1 MRLTCDSV
9 DTILD
14 SRDLF
19 WWALEQPY
27 PGPSGSPH
35 RTQGGW
41 VSGLGIGAAPARAPS
56 GLRRGRAV
64 SAAAVRDTGADL
76 PSLDAPRRRDR
87 RGDVRADGYW
97 TFGVL
102 PAGCIT
108 SPPGGPT
115 ARPRRRYT
123 PAVRDTFPRY
133 LGCAAA
139 GGRWVRVDLET
150 GSTFV
155 SAAFGL
161 SWAHD
166 GPRRLMRMSCA
177 DGRELSAS
185 TSPTRRSTV
194 WSRPP
199 GPASIGRRGL
209 SGSVPPELRFVR
221 EELSDAG
228 YAPVVTGG
236 VHLVS
241 EYCCSP
247 CHGDDSGTR
256 GPAQPATRTTRVTNP
271 DSSARA
277 RLASRTF
284 SAKPTPCRQSSRS
297 SGYAARTAHGTD
309 AQGLRGCPRATSP
322 DPATPV
328 VR

>member
-1 MRLTCDSV
+1 M
-9 DTILD
+9 I
-14 SRDLF
+14 
-19 WWALEQPY
+19 
-27 PGPSGSPH
+27 
-35 RTQGGW
+35 
-41 VSGLGIGAAPARAPS
+41 
-56 GLRRGRAV
+56 
-64 SAAAVRDTGADL
+64 
-76 PSLDAPRRRDR
+76 
-87 RGDVRADGYW
+87 
-97 TFGVL
+97 

-115 ARPRRRYT
+115 AHPRRRYT

-133 LGCAAA
+133 LGCAPA

-155 SAAFGL
+155 SVAFGL

-209 SGSVPPELRFVR
+209 SGSVPPALRFVR
-221 EELSDAG
+221 DEFSDAG

-284 SAKPTPCRQSSRS
+284 SAKLTPCRQSSRS

-322 DPATPV
+322 ALGRVYSPHPSPLPQTRRAAMSTRPLNRASSTTSGISAAV
-328 VR
+328 PNVPSLGTMNAPSVNAPLAPMRWPSGSWAV

>member
-9 DTILD
+9 DTILH
-14 SRDLF
+14 SRELF
-19 WWALEQPY
+19 WCALEKPY
-27 PGPSGSPH
+27 PGPSRSPH
-35 RTQGGW
+35 RAQGGW
-41 VSGLGIGAAPARAPS
+41 VSGLPPRGCRRACD
-56 GLRRGRAV
+56 
-64 SAAAVRDTGADL
+64 AAARCRPRLFETRARICRLWMPRGGGTGAVMFE
-76 PSLDAPRRRDR
+76 PTGTGRS
-87 RGDVRADGYW
+87 
-97 TFGVL
+97 GVI

-133 LGCAAA
+133 LGCAPA

-209 SGSVPPELRFVR
+209 SGSVPPALRFVR
-221 EELSDAG
+221 DELSDAG